1 VKHATAGV
9 KLTLRHDFY
18 QTDTDV
24 IVSLYIKGYA
34 ELKDKVDIAF
44 EAVKVGWCHMAF
56 ADVQVSISLPNL
68 TEEGQTRQF
77 ALEPLHAAINPDKS
91 SARVLSSKVGLC
103 LNTTPRRE
111 KPALTWPRSSSS

>member
-1 VKHATAGV
+1 
-9 KLTLRHDFY
+9 
-18 QTDTDV
+18 
-24 IVSLYIKGYA
+24 
-34 ELKDKVDIAF
+34 
-44 EAVKVGWCHMAF
+44 MAF